1 MPRLD
6 DATIF
11 ARISK
16 AMTPQPA
23 AGAGNTAQPATMQ
36 GLIEKAKQKQPAKV
50 VPKLSPEQKVDLKAR
65 NIR

>member
-16 AMTPQPA
+16 AMQPQSA
-23 AGAGNTAQPATMQ
+23 AGAGNMAQPATMQ

-50 VPKLSPEQKVDLKAR
+50 QPKLSPEQKVDLKAR

>member
-23 AGAGNTAQPATMQ
+23 AGAGNTAPPATIQ
-36 GLIEKAKQKQPAKV
+36 GLIDKAKQKQPAKV
-50 VPKLSPEQKVDLKAR
+50 EPKLAPEQKVQMKALNTR
-65 NIR
+65 